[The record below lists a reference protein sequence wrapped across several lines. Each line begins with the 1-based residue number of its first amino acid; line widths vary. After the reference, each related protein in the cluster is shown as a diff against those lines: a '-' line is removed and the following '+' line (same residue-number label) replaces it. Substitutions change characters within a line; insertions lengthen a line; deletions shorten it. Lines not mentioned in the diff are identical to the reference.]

1 MKNSNKRIILKYSP
15 PALVLELVGVV
26 LILSILYFTVTLYPG
41 LHDSVP
47 KQFSLSGAVTAWG
60 SKQIALLWPMAA
72 VYTYIVLT
80 AVSLLIRRIPDE
92 NGHNTKISTTLMII
106 LCAKIVF
113 VVFALVS
120 AYSTMLLRDMP
131 SWSVFIV
138 PVGVICTTIVGI
150 TMVRNKNSYSYAIKE
165 AKV

>member
-1 MKNSNKRIILKYSP
+1 MKNSNKRIILKYSS

-41 LHDSVP
+41 LQDTVP
-47 KQFSLSGAVTAWG
+47 KQFSIAGSITAWG
-60 SKQIALLWPMAA
+60 SRQIALLWPMAA
-72 VYTYIVLT
+72 VYVYLVLT
-80 AVSLLIRRIPDE
+80 ALSLLIRRIPDE
-92 NGHNTKISTTLMII
+92 NGHNKKISTTLMMI

-113 VVFALVS
+113 MVFALVS
-120 AYSTMLLRDMP
+120 TYSTMMICDMP
-131 SWSVFIV
+131 SWSALIL
-138 PVGVICTTIVGI
+138 PLGVLGTAIVGI